1 MLVRVRSGALL
12 GVGSVPVDVE
22 VEAGNGMPGFH
33 LVGLAGSAV
42 QEAKVR
48 VLAAIRN
55 TGIKVPQKRVV
66 VNLAPADLRKEGTGF
81 DLPIAA
87 ALLAALG
94 EVPADALAGL
104 HFTGELSLSGDVK
117 PVRGVLPLAIAAR
130 AAGARGLVCP
140 AANGLEAGIV
150 EGLAV
155 HPVRHAGELLGWL
168 RGEVALEPIAAEEAA
183 GVPNPHGLDLADVAG
198 QEHAKRALEIAAAGG
213 HNLLFFGPP
222 GSGKTMLARRL
233 PTLLPP
239 LEFEE
244 ALETTV
250 VHSVAGLTRHR
261 GLLRE
266 RPFRAPHHSISG
278 RRARRREQHP
288 AAGRGL
294 AGAQRRPLPGRAPR
308 VPAPRARGAQ
318 AAGRG
323 RGGRGVA
330 RREDGL
336 LPRAVHAR
344 RRDEPVPLRPP
355 R

>member
-140 AANGLEAGIV
+140 VANGLEAGD
-150 EGLAV
+150 
-155 HPVRHAGELLGWL
+155 R
-168 RGEVALEPIAAEEAA
+168 RGARRPS
-183 GVPNPHGLDLADVAG
+183 
-198 QEHAKRALEIAAAGG
+198 
-213 HNLLFFGPP
+213 GPP
-222 GSGKTMLARRL
+222 R
-233 PTLLPP
+233 
-239 LEFEE
+239 
-244 ALETTV
+244 
-250 VHSVAGLTRHR
+250 
-261 GLLRE
+261 
-266 RPFRAPHHSISG
+266 
-278 RRARRREQHP
+278 
-288 AAGRGL
+288 
-294 AGAQRRPLPGRAPR
+294 
-308 VPAPRARGAQ
+308 RGAARL

-323 RGGRGVA
+323 RAGA
-330 RREDGL
+330 RRGGGGGWRL
-336 LPRAVHAR
+336 QPAR
-344 RRDEPVPLRPP
+344 P
-355 R
+355 

>member
-22 VEAGNGMPGFH
+22 VEAAYGMPGFH

-55 TGIKVPQKRVV
+55 TGIKLPQKRVV

-87 ALLAALG
+87 ALLAGVG
-94 EVPADALAGL
+94 EVSADALLGL
-104 HFTGELSLSGDVK
+104 HLVGELSLSGEVK

-130 AAGARGLVCP
+130 AAGARGFVCP
-140 AANGLEAGIV
+140 AANALEAAIV

-155 HPVRHAGELLGWL
+155 HPVRHAGELVAWL
-168 RGEVALEPIAAEEAA
+168 RGELALAPVVAEEAA
-183 GVPNPHGLDLADVAG
+183 VGAVAQGFDLADVAG

-250 VHSVAGLTRHR
+250 VHSVAGLTRHQ

-266 RPFRAPHHSISG
+266 RPFRAPHHSIPTRGSSEG
-278 RRARRREQHP
+278 RASRVRARCRSRTTASCSSTSSPSSSATCSRRSASRP
-288 AAGRGL
+288 RT
-294 AGAQRRPLPGRAPR
+294 RRWWS
-308 VPAPRARGAQ
+308 PAPGAPPPS
-318 AAGRG
+318 
-323 RGGRGVA
+323 
-330 RREDGL
+330 RRSSCWSQ
-336 LPRAVHAR
+336 R
-344 RRDEPVPLRPP
+344 
-355 R
+355 